1 MQVERYHDP
10 LIPPQATTMPTH
22 DRDTPVWFIT
32 GCSSGLGRALAERV
46 LAHGHRCVATARTV
60 SQVEDIVARHPDR
73 GLAVALDVTD
83 AAAREGAVSAA
94 EARFGRIDVLVNN
107 AGSGY
112 NAGIEEGEE
121 AVVRAMFETNV
132 FGLAAMMRRV
142 LPGMRERR
150 RGHIVNLSSI
160 GGMIGNPGSGYYCA
174 TKFAVEGMSQ
184 ALASEAAHLGIRVTI
199 VEPGPFR
206 TDFQGRSMTIPKQ
219 VLPEYAESVG
229 ARREQLRKSSGQQPG
244 DPDLAARAII
254 AAVES
259 DDPPLH
265 LVLGRNALERAR
277 AALSK
282 RLEIFDRWEK
292 VTLSTDYPA

>member
-1 MQVERYHDP
+1 MMTVRPCETNMADR
-10 LIPPQATTMPTH
+10 

-32 GCSSGLGRALAERV
+32 GCSTGLGRALAERV
-46 LAHGHRCVATARTV
+46 LAHGHRCVATSRQL

-83 AAAREGAVSAA
+83 ASARDRAVSAA
-94 EARFGRIDVLVNN
+94 EARFGRIDILVNN

-112 NAGIEEGEE
+112 NSGIEEGED

-132 FGLAAMMRRV
+132 FALAAMMRRV

-150 RGHIVNLSSI
+150 RGHVVNLSSV

-206 TDFQGRSMTIPKQ
+206 TDFQGRSMTIPKRP
-219 VLPEYAESVG
+219 LPEYAETVG

-244 DPDLAARAII
+244 DPDRAAAAII

-265 LVLGRNALERAR
+265 LVLGRNGLERLR

-282 RLEIFDRWEK
+282 RLELFDRWEA
-292 VTLSTDYPA
+292 VTLSADYPA